1 MRSAAV
7 RLEPMK
13 TSHLWL
19 PYSQMQTAPEPLL
32 VERTDGVR
40 LYLADGRVLIDGI
53 ASWWTA
59 CHGYNH
65 PHIRSEVQ
73 AQLERMPHVML
84 GGLAHAPALTLA
96 RRLAE
101 LLPGDLEHVFF
112 TESGSVAVEVAMKIA
127 LQFRFNRGE
136 HARTGFVAFEH
147 AYHGDTFA
155 AMSVCDREEGMH
167 RLFGRVLA
175 PQLILPLPTDRE
187 RAATFERVI
196 AEHAHELT
204 AIVVEPL
211 VQAAGGMKFHS
222 PETLASIA
230 SVARRH
236 DLLLI
241 VDEIATGFGRAG
253 TMFACEQAGVV
264 PDLITLSKA
273 LTGGTLPLAATVAS
287 ARVYGA
293 FLGDDPALA
302 LMHGPTFAGNPLAC
316 AAANASLDLFSR
328 EPRLLQAASIGAQ
341 MSEGLEACR
350 GLDGVQD
357 VRVLGAIGVVQL
369 DRAPPRLDAIRRRF
383 VDHGVWIRPFGD
395 VVYLMPP
402 LVIESGDLAELL
414 AAIPRALAAAR
425 AAGEL

>member
-1 MRSAAV
+1 MS
-7 RLEPMK
+7 

-65 PHIRSEVQ
+65 PHIRAEVR

-96 RRLAE
+96 RRLTE

-136 HARTGFVAFEH
+136 HARTRFVAFEH
-147 AYHGDTFA
+147 GYHGDTFA
-155 AMSVCDREEGMH
+155 AMSVCDPEEGMH

-196 AEHAHELT
+196 AERAHELT

-241 VDEIATGFGRAG
+241 LDEIATGFGRTG

-264 PDLITLSKA
+264 PDVITLSKA

-302 LMHGPTFAGNPLAC
+302 LMHGPTFSGNPLAC

-328 EPRLLQAASIGAQ
+328 EPRLRQAASIGTQ

-357 VRVLGAIGVVQL
+357 IRVLGAIGVVQL
-369 DRAPPRLDAIRRRF
+369 DRVPPRLDAFRRRF

-402 LVIESGDLAELL
+402 LVIDSGDLAELL

>member
-1 MRSAAV
+1 MNQ
-7 RLEPMK
+7 
-13 TSHLWL
+13 SHLWL

-65 PHIRSEVQ
+65 PHIRAAVA

-96 RRLAE
+96 RRLAD

-127 LQFRFNRGE
+127 LQFRFNNGE
-136 HARTGFVAFEH
+136 HSRTRFVAFEH

-155 AMSVCDREEGMH
+155 AMSVCDPDEGMH
-167 RLFGRVLA
+167 RLFGPTLA
-175 PQLILPLPTDRE
+175 PQLILPLPIDRE
-187 RAATFERVI
+187 RTRHFERAL

-204 AIVVEPL
+204 AVIVEPL
-211 VQAAGGMKFHS
+211 VQAAGGMKFHA
-222 PETLASIA
+222 PETLATIA
-230 SVARRH
+230 SIARRH

-241 VDEIATGFGRAG
+241 CDEIATGFGRTG
-253 TMFACEQAGVV
+253 TLFACEQADVV
-264 PDLITLSKA
+264 PEVITLSKA

-287 ARVYGA
+287 ERVYGA

-302 LMHGPTFAGNPLAC
+302 LMHGPTFAGNPLGC
-316 AAANASLDLFSR
+316 AAANASIDLFAF
-328 EPRLLQAASIGAQ
+328 EPRLEQVRAIGARLRD
-341 MSEGLEACR
+341 GLEACR
-350 GLDGVQD
+350 GLAGVRD
-357 VRVLGAIGVVQL
+357 VRALGAIGAVQL
-369 DRAPPRLDAIRRRF
+369 DRVPPRLDALRHRF
-383 VDHGVWIRPFGD
+383 VEHGVWIRPFDD

-402 LVIESGDLAELL
+402 FVIGAGDLEILL
-414 AAIPRALAAAR
+414 ATIPRVLED
-425 AAGEL
+425 AAGANEL